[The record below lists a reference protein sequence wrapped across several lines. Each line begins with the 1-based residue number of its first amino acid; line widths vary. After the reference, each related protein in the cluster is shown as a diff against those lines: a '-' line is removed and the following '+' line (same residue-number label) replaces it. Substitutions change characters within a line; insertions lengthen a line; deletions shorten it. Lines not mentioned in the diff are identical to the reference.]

1 MAMEE
6 LSCAYTVPQWTSW
19 TEGLIDWSVGVAVGR
34 GTIVI
39 TMTKARIIDGR
50 KHSSILLDKWK
61 ILSDKRRREIVIE
74 WNTQQQT
81 QMIICNC

>member
-1 MAMEE
+1 M
-6 LSCAYTVPQWTSW
+6 
-19 TEGLIDWSVGVAVGR
+19 GD
-34 GTIVI
+34 
-39 TMTKARIIDGR
+39 

-81 QMIICNC
+81 KLLMVREARWEV